1 MLYVPVQDA
10 ADARVARQWKHELG
24 QFHACAKG
32 LVEGLL
38 DGNVE
43 ILHLEEELS
52 AVIYH
57 ISQPETLPVTMPLGF
72 ITTNKDAVKIIGA
85 LISEYIKGT
94 TGFNK
99 PHDFRNCCRLIKK
112 GN

>member
-1 MLYVPVQDA
+1 MN
-10 ADARVARQWKHELG
+10 LG
-24 QFHACAKG
+24 NSTCAKG

-43 ILHLEEELS
+43 ILHLEDELS
-52 AVIYH
+52 VVIYH

-99 PHDFRNCCRLIKK
+99 PHDCGAISAMV
-112 GN
+112 